1 MSVFYNRAKSN
12 KGLPIGSI
20 IPWSGPSEQIP
31 RGWITCNGNATYKV
45 ADYPVLYKILGNVY
59 GGASGQTFKLPRLND
74 GTSAAMDI
82 YKGHFYYLQ
91 DKGDA
96 HKPENTNISVDIFW
110 QTVGGSLEGN
120 TTSTTQTN
128 WVSSIDVVGVLNNI
142 ENLSAKYG
150 DITYNPGDFTQ
161 TLVPAGRR
169 LSDVHVPNHIH
180 GITNGGTTAF
190 GLGGGQADTC
200 NGGSWTEGSC
210 TISTSCACINRVV
223 LTNINGRTM
232 ANQTDPPN
240 EANYFNTFN
249 AMLVNQGYPIE
260 SLRWGGG
267 GFSACFGGETS
278 STCYNPLNSAD
289 GYTGGDMFS
298 HNGTRRYFWS
308 GLSPSSIVNAPWS
321 EAASNTIRQ
330 FARVTDHGHGT
341 LDVTFS
347 SKYIR
352 VIKPALVNDVRLNT
366 VRINNETGVNF
377 GFINVNTATPTLSM
391 QYIIK
396 AF

>member
-31 RGWITCNGNATYKV
+31 RGWLTCNGSVTHKAS
-45 ADYPVLYKILGNVY
+45 DYPVLYKILGNTY
-59 GGASGQTFKLPRLND
+59 GGSVGQTFRLPRLND

-96 HKPENTNISVDIFW
+96 HKPEKTNISSDIFW
-110 QTVGGSLEGN
+110 QTVGGSANGD

-128 WVSSIDVVGVLNNI
+128 WVSSVDVVGELNNI

-161 TLVPAGRR
+161 TLVIAGRK
-169 LSDVHVPNHIH
+169 LSDVHIPNHIH
-180 GITNGGTTAF
+180 GNNNSGSTSYT
-190 GLGGGQADTC
+190 LGGGRAQGC
-200 NGGSWTEGSC
+200 GGGGVDSAECRISFSC
-210 TISTSCACINRVV
+210 TCINRVV
-223 LTNINGRTM
+223 LEGINGRNM
-232 ANQTDPPN
+232 LGQTGAPN
-240 EANYFNTFN
+240 EANYFVTFD
-249 AMLVNQGYPIE
+249 AMLTNRGYPIE
-260 SLRWGGG
+260 ALRWGGA
-267 GFSACFGGETS
+267 GFTGCFGGETS
-278 STCYNPLNSAD
+278 STCYDPFNSAD
-289 GYTGGDMFS
+289 GFTGGDMFA

-308 GLSPSSIVNAPWS
+308 SLSPSSIVFAPFSDAAANALRNFS
-321 EAASNTIRQ
+321 
-330 FARVTDHGHGT
+330 RVTDHSHGS

-352 VIKPALVNDVRLNT
+352 VIKPAILNDVRLNT
-366 VRINNETGVNF
+366 VRINNDTGVNF
-377 GFINVNTATPTLSM
+377 GFINVNTATPNLAM